1 MLACSFG
8 LVIKKIIMN
17 KKLLLS
23 IARKVAILSLGIV
36 FLINNSFA
44 QNNDPDNEVIAAF
57 TEEQVALGLQAYQV
71 NCANGCHQADLS
83 GAGTAP
89 ILRDIGF
96 LGVWGNLSTAELF
109 NTIKTSM
116 PPTNVGGLSDQT
128 YLAILSFIL
137 SANGAV
143 SGDTPLLADSNIQ
156 INTVTSGRSQPG
168 TLPIEQLGP
177 TGVTVAGQVPDYI
190 PVSNE
195 MLRNPSP
202 EDWLVLRGNHQA
214 WNHSPLEQINTD
226 NVDDLRLAWVWS
238 MSDAVSN
245 QGSPLV
251 HDGVLYLFNPG
262 NKIQALRADT
272 GDLIWE
278 QSLGGR
284 AGTMRGMAIYEDN
297 LIINTP
303 TGGIVAINA
312 ANGEEDWRIQIAG
325 DGFINT
331 SGPIVANGKIF
342 TGLSGCIYFNEEK
355 CFVSA
360 YDADDGSLLW
370 KFSTVAQAGEPGGD
384 TWGGVDDLFRAGTDT
399 WITPS
404 FDAELNLVFI
414 GVSQAKPW
422 MSASRDMS
430 VYDDALYSN
439 STLAL
444 DGDTGELVWYYQH
457 VPGETFDLD
466 EVYERVLV
474 DLDGEKLVFSAGK
487 HGILWKLNR
496 ENGDY
501 ISHKETLFQNVF
513 ESFNPETGRPQYRND
528 IVEQKLGEWVQACP
542 STAGGK
548 NWHPMSYH
556 PGTESIVI
564 PLSQSCLEIRGR
576 ESQFVVGGGGLGADR
591 RWSDMPGSN
600 GNVGKV
606 GAYNIRTMEE
616 LWSFEQ
622 PASFLTGV
630 LTTGGNLAFVGD
642 IDRTFRAL
650 DIETGES
657 LWETRLGTSVQGYP
671 ISFGVN
677 GKQFIAVP
685 TGLGG
690 GSPRTVPSIL
700 TGEINYPSSG
710 NALYVFELPD

>member
-1 MLACSFG
+1 MQKMHKKPLSATSTLITFFAFG
-8 LVIKKIIMN
+8 LA
-17 KKLLLS
+17 LLFNTANGQEPDLEQLS
-23 IARKVAILSLGIV
+23 T
-36 FLINNSFA
+36 
-44 QNNDPDNEVIAAF
+44 F

-71 NCANGCHQADLS
+71 NCSNACHQADLS
-83 GAGTAP
+83 GSGLVPALKDLP
-89 ILRDIGF
+89 F
-96 LGVWGNLSTAELF
+96 LGVWGNISTSELF
-109 NTIKTSM
+109 DSIKTSM
-116 PPTNVGGLSDQT
+116 PPTNVGGLSDET
-128 YLAILSFIL
+128 YLGIIAFIL

-143 SGDTPLLADSNIQ
+143 AGDIPLLVDSDIF
-156 INTVTSGRSQPG
+156 INSIANARSQPG
-168 TLPIEQLGP
+168 TGTVEQFGP
-177 TGVTVAGQVPDYI
+177 TGVTVVGQVPDYRT
-190 PVSNE
+190 VSDE
-195 MLRNPSP
+195 ELRNPSP
-202 EDWLVLRGNHQA
+202 EDWLMIRGSHQA
-214 WNHSPLEQINTD
+214 WSYSALDQINQE
-226 NVDDLRLAWVWS
+226 NVNDLRLAWIWS
-238 MSDAVSN
+238 MSDIASN
-245 QGSPLV
+245 QTSPLV
-251 HDGVLYLFNPG
+251 HDGILYLFSPG
-262 NKIQALRADT
+262 NKIQALRGDT

-297 LIINTP
+297 LIVNTP
-303 TGGIVAINA
+303 SGGIVAVNA
-312 ANGEEDWRIQIAG
+312 VNGEEAWRIQIAE
-325 DGFINT
+325 GFINT
-331 SGPIVANGKIF
+331 SGPIVGNGKIF
-342 TGLSGCIYFNEEK
+342 TGLSGCTTFNEQK

-370 KFSTVAQAGEPGGD
+370 RFSTIAQAGEPGGD
-384 TWGGVDDLFRAGTDT
+384 SWGGVDDLFRAGTDT

-404 FDAELNLVFI
+404 FDAELNLGYI

-422 MSASRDMS
+422 VAASRDMS

-444 DGDTGELVWYYQH
+444 DADTGELTWYYQH

-466 EVYERVLV
+466 EVFERVLV

-496 ENGDY
+496 ETGAY
-501 ISHKETLFQNVF
+501 IDHQETLFQNVF

-528 IVEQKLGEWVQACP
+528 IVEQRVGEWMQACP

-556 PGTESIVI
+556 PGTESIVL
-564 PLSQSCLEIRGR
+564 PLSQSCVEIRGR
-576 ESQFVVGGGGLGADR
+576 ETQYIVGGGGTNANR
-591 RWSDMPGSN
+591 RWSAMPGSN

-606 GAYNIRTMEE
+606 AAFDVRTMEE
-616 LWSFEQ
+616 LWSYEQ

-642 IDRTFRAL
+642 LDRTFRAL
-650 DIETGES
+650 DLESGET
-657 LWETRLGTSVQGYP
+657 LWQTRLGTSVQGHP
-671 ISFGVN
+671 ISFSAN
-677 GKQFIAVP
+677 GKQYIAVP

-700 TGEINYPSSG
+700 TQRIRFPSTG

>member
-1 MLACSFG
+1 MNKNIMLQTS
-8 LVIKKIIMN
+8 KKII
-17 KKLLLS
+17 LLL
-23 IARKVAILSLGIV
+23 LGLVV
-36 FLINNSFA
+36 FLNAAFG
-44 QNNDPDNEVIAAF
+44 QNNDPDNEVITAF
-57 TEEQVALGLQAYQV
+57 TEDQVALGLQAYQV

-83 GAGTAP
+83 GAGPAP

-96 LGVWGNLSTAELF
+96 LGVWGNLTTSELF
-109 NTIKTSM
+109 NTIKSSM
-116 PPTNVGGLSDQT
+116 PPTNVGGLSDET
-128 YLAILSFIL
+128 YLAILAFIL
-137 SANGAV
+137 SANGAIT
-143 SGDTPLLADSNIQ
+143 GDTPLLADSDII

-168 TLPIEQLGP
+168 TAPIEQYGP
-177 TGVTVAGQVPDYI
+177 TGVTVVGQVPDYI
-190 PVSNE
+190 PVSDD
-195 MLRNPSP
+195 MLNNPSP

-214 WNHSPLEQINTD
+214 WSYSALDQINQE
-226 NVDDLRLAWVWS
+226 NVSDMRLAWVWS
-238 MSDAVSN
+238 MSDAAAN
-245 QGSPLV
+245 QTSPLV
-251 HDGVLYLFNPG
+251 HDGILYLFNPG
-262 NKIQALRADT
+262 NKIQAIRADS
-272 GDLIWE
+272 GDLVWE

-284 AGTMRGMAIYEDN
+284 TGTMRGMAIYEDK

-303 TGGIVAINA
+303 TGGIVAVNA
-312 ANGEEDWRIQIAG
+312 ANGEEAWRIQIAE
-325 DGFINT
+325 GFINT
-331 SGPIVANGKIF
+331 SGPIVGNGKIF
-342 TGLSGCIYFNEEK
+342 TGLSGCITFAEEK
-355 CFVSA
+355 CFISA

-370 KFSTVAQAGEPGGD
+370 KFSTIAKAGEPGGD

-404 FDAELNLVFI
+404 FDSELNLVYI

-422 MSASRDMS
+422 MTVSRDMS

-444 DGDTGELVWYYQH
+444 DADTGELVWYYQH

-496 ENGDY
+496 ESGDY

-528 IVEQKLGEWVQACP
+528 IVEQRIGEWVQACP

-556 PGTESIVI
+556 PGTQSMVL
-564 PLSQSCLEIRGR
+564 PLSQSCLEIRAR
-576 ESQFVVGGGGLGADR
+576 ESQFVVGGGGVGADR

-606 GAYNIRTMEE
+606 AAYDVRTMEE

-630 LTTGGNLAFVGD
+630 LTTAGNLAFVGD

-650 DIETGES
+650 DIESGES
-657 LWETRLGTSVQGYP
+657 LWETRLGTSVQGHP
-671 ISFGVN
+671 ISFAVD
-677 GKQFIAVP
+677 GKQYIAVP

-700 TGEINYPSSG
+700 TGDIHYPSSG

>member
-1 MLACSFG
+1 MKNNLLLALFSKVVVLFSG
-8 LVIKKIIMN
+8 LVC
-17 KKLLLS
+17 
-23 IARKVAILSLGIV
+23 
-36 FLINNSFA
+36 LIQLSFA
-44 QNNDPDNEVIAAF
+44 QSNDPDNRAITAF
-57 TEEQVALGLQAYQV
+57 TEDQVALGLRAYQL

-83 GAGTAP
+83 GAGSVP

-96 LGVWGNLSTAELF
+96 LGVWGSLSTSELF
-109 NTIKTSM
+109 ETMKTSM
-116 PPTNVGGLSDQT
+116 PPTNVGGLSDDT
-128 YLAILSFIL
+128 YLAILAFIL

-143 SGDTPLLADSNIQ
+143 PGDTPLLADSDIT
-156 INTVTSGRSQPG
+156 INTVTLGRSQPG
-168 TLPIEQLGP
+168 TLPIEQFGP
-177 TGVTVAGQVPDYI
+177 TGITVVGQVPDYTS
-190 PVSNE
+190 VSND

-202 EDWLVLRGNHQA
+202 DDWLILRGNHQA

-226 NVDDLRLAWVWS
+226 NVDGLRLAWIWS
-238 MSDAVSN
+238 MSDVVAN

-251 HDGVLYLFNPG
+251 HDGILYLFNPG
-262 NKIQALRADT
+262 NKIQALKGDT

-278 QSLGGR
+278 QSLGDR

-303 TGGIVAINA
+303 TGGIVAVNA
-312 ANGEEDWRIQIAG
+312 ANGEEDWRIQIA

-331 SGPIVANGKIF
+331 SGPIVGNGKIF
-342 TGLSGCIYFNEEK
+342 TGLSGCITFAEEK

-370 KFSTVAQAGEPGGD
+370 RFSTVARAGEPGGD

-404 FDAELNLVFI
+404 YDAELNLVYI

-422 MSASRDMS
+422 MSVSRDMS

-496 ENGDY
+496 ETGDY

-513 ESFNPETGRPQYRND
+513 TSFNPETGKPQYRDD
-528 IVEQKLGEWVQACP
+528 IVEQSIGEWVHSCP

-556 PGTESIVI
+556 PDSESIVI
-564 PLSQSCLEIRGR
+564 PLSQSCLEIRAR
-576 ESQFVVGGGGLGADR
+576 ESQFVVGGGGIGADR
-591 RWSDMPGSN
+591 RWFDMPGSN
-600 GNVGKV
+600 GNLGKV
-606 GAYNIRTMEE
+606 GAYDVRTMEE

-622 PASFLTGV
+622 KAAFLTGV

-650 DIETGES
+650 DVETGES

-671 ISFGVN
+671 ISFGVD
-677 GKQFIAVP
+677 GKQYIAVP

-700 TGEINYPSSG
+700 TGDIHYPSNG